1 MASKNPHKI
10 KLVAP
15 VDALSSFDKGVY
27 ENDLAKWQPLVWYVV
42 NRFRNRLP
50 VSVSD
55 DELFSAGMVG
65 LMNASRSYDSSKGA
79 TFKTYA
85 YHRIRGGIL
94 DDLRRLDFLP
104 RTQREKAKAA
114 GVDAPAFVTLP
125 VDENGEEFLAAG
137 EKEAECEN
145 MELMEL
151 IRNRIQDLPEK
162 MRQVMTLYYSEGQRM
177 RDIGEELGLT
187 ESRVSQIH
195 TNAIQRLRR
204 LVKGLS

>member
-1 MASKNPHKI
+1 M
-10 KLVAP
+10 
-15 VDALSSFDKGVY
+15 
-27 ENDLAKWQPLVWYVV
+27 
-42 NRFRNRLP
+42 
-50 VSVSD
+50 
-55 DELFSAGMVG
+55 
-65 LMNASRSYDSSKGA
+65 
-79 TFKTYA
+79 
-85 YHRIRGGIL
+85 
-94 DDLRRLDFLP
+94 
-104 RTQREKAKAA
+104 
-114 GVDAPAFVTLP
+114 TLP

-204 LVKGLS
+204 LVKGLG